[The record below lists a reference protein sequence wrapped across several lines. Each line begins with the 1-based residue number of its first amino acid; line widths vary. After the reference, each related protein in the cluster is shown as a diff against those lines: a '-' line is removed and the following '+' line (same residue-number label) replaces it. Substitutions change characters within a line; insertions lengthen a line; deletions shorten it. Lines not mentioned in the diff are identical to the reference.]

1 MKTPVS
7 RSPKTD
13 RHSGGGFPV
22 DAGSRHLA
30 DLTEWFC
37 GFGFEPGEAEAKA
50 FAWMNEEGTLCLV
63 SQP

>member
-1 MKTPVS
+1 METAPVS
-7 RSPKTD
+7 RSPKMD
-13 RHSGGGFPV
+13 RHSGGRFPV

-37 GFGFEPGEAEAKA
+37 GFGFDRDEAEEKA
-50 FAWMNEEGTLCLV
+50 VALWLV